1 MTMCVAPVVPS
12 DPTTTFRLTVSKAT
26 ALRHL
31 KGRIEHGVAIRRR
44 RVRYVEDLEQVR
56 AAKTAWVQAYTELLR
71 QMFHGGA
78 GGAVADACNDWVGRV
93 YPEYAESEVFVEQ
106 FYDEM
111 DYRISRLREVAR
123 QIAGM
128 PEYIP
133 MPISEPGSE
142 AITLMKGTPNAP
154 GAPAAPGA
162 APSAAPG
169 AAPGAASSA
178 TVPAAAKREALEE
191 STAVAAVDK
200 SDPPAESADA
210 PVCGLLV
217 LHGGA
222 AQATTQ
228 AVQQYLRDLG
238 MEIHTL
244 PPGPRE
250 GKSAIA
256 ALERHP
262 GAAFAVILLGAEDS
276 AAAAT
281 FELGYFVGRLGLPR
295 VCVLRDGATEAAVD
309 RHGIACLAL
318 DGAGGWHLQLAR
330 HLKRAGIEVD
340 LNKLC

>member
-1 MTMCVAPVVPS
+1 MTMCVAPVVPA
-12 DPTTTFRLTVSKAT
+12 DVTTNIRLTVSKAT

-56 AAKTAWVQAYTELLR
+56 SAKTTWVQAYTELLR
-71 QMFHGGA
+71 QMFHGSA
-78 GGAVADACNDWVGRV
+78 GGAIADACNDWVGRV
-93 YPEYAESEVFVEQ
+93 YPEFAESEVFVEQ

-133 MPISEPGSE
+133 APIADPGGEPASLISATSG
-142 AITLMKGTPNAP
+142 PNAIANGNGAAKP
-154 GAPAAPGA
+154 AAAASAPATKEEDKVEQVNESAEGAAAVAEAASGLLVVHGGAPAA
-162 APSAAPG
+162 
-169 AAPGAASSA
+169 
-178 TVPAAAKREALEE
+178 V
-191 STAVAAVDK
+191 
-200 SDPPAESADA
+200 
-210 PVCGLLV
+210 
-217 LHGGA
+217 
-222 AQATTQ
+222 TQ
-228 AVQQYLRDLG
+228 SVQQYLRDLG
-238 MEIHTL
+238 MEIFTL

-262 GAAFAVILLGAEDS
+262 GAAFAVILLGPEDS

-295 VCVLRDGATEAAVD
+295 VCVLRDGAAEPAVD
-309 RHGIACLAL
+309 RHGIACLPL
-318 DGAGGWHLQLAR
+318 DAAGGWHLQLAR